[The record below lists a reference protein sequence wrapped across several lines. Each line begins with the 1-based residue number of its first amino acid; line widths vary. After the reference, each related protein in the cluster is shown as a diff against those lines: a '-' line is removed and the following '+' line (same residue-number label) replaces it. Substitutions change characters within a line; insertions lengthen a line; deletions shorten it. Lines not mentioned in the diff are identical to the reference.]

1 MSHRGFDI
9 TNSGAILTN
18 PHVGTH
24 ERHESFYDWDFIK
37 RYLDSNGRTKPQ
49 IECVSAPLAVVSM
62 SAYFCRH
69 QLWGAEIKRD
79 PPTVTYAEVM
89 NSDDGVAKMTDLIVG
104 PDLHV
109 SMRNVL

>member
-1 MSHRGFDI
+1 MNI
-9 TNSGAILTN
+9 TNSGAILTI

-37 RYLDSNGRTKPQ
+37 RHLDSSGRTKPH
-49 IECVSAPLAVVSM
+49 IECVPTPLAFVSIP
-62 SAYFCRH
+62 AHFCRH

-104 PDLHV
+104 LDLRV
-109 SMRNVL
+109 SMRSVL

>member
-1 MSHRGFDI
+1 
-9 TNSGAILTN
+9 
-18 PHVGTH
+18 
-24 ERHESFYDWDFIK
+24 
-37 RYLDSNGRTKPQ
+37 
-49 IECVSAPLAVVSM
+49 M
-62 SAYFCRH
+62 SAYFSRH

-104 PDLHV
+104 PHLRV